1 MQFHPNNIPGA
12 GLEDLETMER
22 IFSASNQI
30 ASVTRYA
37 SPYRRRLFLEAY
49 FRQWDE
55 DKVANTGSFILNNY
69 QQALKIIERD
79 GRVLQEAMDSLKI
92 SSADMD
98 EWQRE
103 ELSHFARL
111 GEEADYD
118 VHAVAYVELLQ
129 ELRELEQKRTRAN
142 VQFLHYTPPVAGS
155 STDADDPTSIRRLE
169 SERRHAAERYERVSM
184 EVCALEVEMGL
195 TVRWTTSTP
204 QYTEAVKYIKTR
216 KYQRALL
223 KLQKL
228 VTQRLFELHRL
239 NVAQT
244 GMFSPI
250 DLTD

>member
-1 MQFHPNNIPGA
+1 MQFHPNNILGA

-55 DKVANTGSFILNNY
+55 DKAANTGSFILSNY

-79 GRVLQEAMDSLKI
+79 GRVLEEAMDSLRI
-92 SSADMD
+92 SGADMD

-103 ELSHFARL
+103 ELHHFARL

-142 VQFLHYTPPVAGS
+142 AQFLHYTPPVTGS
-155 STDADDPTSIRRLE
+155 SNNTDNLASTRRLE

-204 QYTEAVKYIKTR
+204 QYTEALKYIKTR
-216 KYQRALL
+216 KYHRALL

-228 VTQRLFELHRL
+228 VTQRLFELHKL

-244 GMFSPI
+244 GMFPLI
-250 DLTD
+250 DLKN